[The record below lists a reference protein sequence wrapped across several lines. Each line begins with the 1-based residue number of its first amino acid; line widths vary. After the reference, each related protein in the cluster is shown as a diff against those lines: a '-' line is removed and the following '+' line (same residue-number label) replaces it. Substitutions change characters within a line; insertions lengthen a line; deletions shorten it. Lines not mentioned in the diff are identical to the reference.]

1 MPPNMREQTQTSISF
16 TRKGA
21 SRNGS
26 SFFMYFNAIHDTANS
41 SAGTGNARPL
51 SYAIPQ
57 SQYPTNGPRKIA
69 R

>member
-1 MPPNMREQTQTSISF
+1 MVLQGVNLSFISQ
-16 TRKGA
+16 GA

-41 SAGTGNARPL
+41 SVETGNARPL